1 MTMKNKTMVP
11 ALMVVVLTIPSLW
24 IVLEGAQQ
32 EPYVALIKYDA
43 FTQIGVACSLI
54 AGWILF
60 AIWLTSQLRRRQLS
74 ALWSAALLW
83 TLIMLFYLQASPMG
97 YLSDLAQFH
106 GAK

>member
-1 MTMKNKTMVP
+1 ML
-11 ALMVVVLTIPSLW
+11 ALLTIPSLW
-24 IVLEGAQQ
+24 IVLEGAQH
-32 EPYVALIKYDA
+32 EPYVALIQYDA

-60 AIWLTSQLRRRQLS
+60 AIWLAARLRRRQLS
-74 ALWSAALLW
+74 TGWTAALLW
-83 TLIMLFYLQASPMG
+83 TLIMLFYLQASPRE

>member
-1 MTMKNKTMVP
+1 MMKYRNRPP
-11 ALMVVVLTIPSLW
+11 ALMLAFLTIPSLW
-24 IVLEGAQQ
+24 IVLEGAQH

-60 AIWLTSQLRRRQLS
+60 AIWLASQLRRRQLS
-74 ALWSAALLW
+74 PAWAAALLW
-83 TLIMLFYLQASPMG
+83 TLIMLSYLQASPRG

-106 GAK
+106 GAT